1 MRKLASLLISISLIM
16 AGGIIAV
23 QSHADT
29 SVTEPKIEAEISA
42 TETAENSEE
51 DAEDFADLAE
61 QAPINLSELLD
72 RAEVSDEPAAEPSV
86 VENVTVKVKAPSAWN
101 TPYLWAWT
109 MEGGQAKNAFTSFP
123 GQQMTKSGDWYTC
136 SMPNWV
142 THCIV
147 SNGTDQMKS
156 KDLVVNAGSNV
167 WLTVSDKDNV
177 AVDYNDPTPPPPP
190 AKKKFTVTF
199 DSKGGS
205 TVANQEVEENKTA
218 TKPNPD
224 PTKTNFN
231 FKGWYKQG
239 ETAEY
244 NFSQPVTGNMTLEAK
259 WEAKPVAPTKH
270 TVTFDTDGGSK
281 IDAVQVEHG
290 KPVAKPATNPSKE
303 GNTFIGWY
311 KDEQQY
317 DFNTAVTTD
326 ITLKANWEAVL
337 YKVTFKYEDGTT
349 SDVVKQVEYGK
360 KLLDKP
366 TDPSRTGH
374 KFKGWFKQL
383 SDTAAFDFETLIKSD
398 IELHAKW
405 EADPSTPPAPT
416 NVIKVTDKRMQN
428 GDWELEIKD
437 ENDQVF
443 PNGSTIS
450 IVLNA
455 TRTLNAQVKDG
466 KVLVLNKQLPDN
478 KMDNKELK
486 VLKNTTVYGPAK
498 VNVPAKQAL
507 PETKTIEVKQGTA
520 VSSVEPKQGIKNADT
535 MPNHDKVKSFTF
547 KTAPKTD
554 KVGKTDVTIVI
565 TYKDDSVTEVT
576 TKLEVIAVPTPPT
589 PTPWPDIIWPRKYY
603 YSVDLLSQSSLTY
616 NRSSDTY
623 LDFRFDASPFDLR
636 YVKID
641 GETLDDDDYLVYR
654 GSTVIRLKPEYLDK
668 LSKGR
673 HTIKALFKRTYQ
685 SYNVGESEFYVLG
698 KYDKLPKP
706 GRVGKTGELA
716 NTVSVMSFLFI
727 SLAFTLARREQNK

>member
-29 SVTEPKIEAEISA
+29 SITEHKIVEEISA
-42 TETAENSEE
+42 TVTTENSEVNTE
-51 DAEDFADLAE
+51 YLADFSEQSPIDL
-61 QAPINLSELLD
+61 NELLD

-86 VENVTVKVKAPSAWN
+86 VETVTVKVKVPSNWN
-101 TPYLWAWT
+101 VPYIWAWKI
-109 MEGGQAKNAFTSFP
+109 ENGQAKNAFTSFP
-123 GQQMTKSGDWYTC
+123 GQQMTKAGEWYTC

-142 THCIV
+142 THCII

-156 KDLVVNAGSNV
+156 KDLVVNTGNNV

-177 AVDYNDPTPPPPP
+177 AIDYNDPTPPPPPAP

-205 TVANQEVEENKTA
+205 AVAKQEIEENNSA
-218 TKPNPD
+218 TKPNPE
-224 PTKTNFN
+224 PTKANFN

-239 ETAEY
+239 ETVEY
-244 NFSQPVTGNMTLEAK
+244 NFNQPVTSNMILEAK
-259 WEAKPVAPTKH
+259 WEAKPLTPLKH
-270 TVTFDTDGGSK
+270 TVSFDTDGGNT
-281 IDAVQVEHG
+281 IAPVVVENG
-290 KPVAKPATNPSKE
+290 QTVAKPTPDPTKE
-303 GNTFIGWY
+303 GNEFIAWY

-317 DFNTAVTTD
+317 DFTTPVTASF
-326 ITLKANWEAVL
+326 TLKASWESIIHS
-337 YKVTFKYEDGTT
+337 VTFKYEDGATA
-349 SDVVKQVEYGK
+349 DEVKQVKYGE

-366 TDPSRTGH
+366 SDPSRTGY

-383 SDTAAFDFETLIKSD
+383 TDASAFDFETLIKSD

-428 GDWELEIKD
+428 GDWELVLKD
-437 ENDQVF
+437 ANDDVF
-443 PNGSTIS
+443 PNGSTVLIA
-450 IVLNA
+450 LNA
-455 TRTLNAQVKDG
+455 TKLLNAQVKDG
-466 KVLVLNKQLPDN
+466 KVLVLNKQLSES

-486 VLKNTTVYGPAK
+486 VLKGTTVYGPVK

-507 PETKTIEVKQGTA
+507 PETKTIEVKQGT
-520 VSSVEPKQGIKNADT
+520 VSSSIDPKQGIKNVDT

-547 KTAPKTD
+547 KNAPKTD
-554 KVGKTDVTIVI
+554 KVGKIDVTIII

-589 PTPWPDIIWPRKYY
+589 PWPDIIWPKKYY
-603 YSVDLLSQSSLTY
+603 YNVDLLSQSSLTY
-616 NRSSDTY
+616 NRESDKY

-641 GETLDDDDYLVYR
+641 DEILNDDEFLVYR
-654 GSTVIRLKPEYLDK
+654 GSTVIRLTPEYLDK

-673 HTIKALFKRTYQ
+673 HTIKVLFKRTYQ

-698 KYDKLPKP
+698 KYDKLAKP

-716 NTVSVMSFLFI
+716 NSASIMSVMLI
-727 SLAFTLARREQNK
+727 SLAFALVRRERNQ